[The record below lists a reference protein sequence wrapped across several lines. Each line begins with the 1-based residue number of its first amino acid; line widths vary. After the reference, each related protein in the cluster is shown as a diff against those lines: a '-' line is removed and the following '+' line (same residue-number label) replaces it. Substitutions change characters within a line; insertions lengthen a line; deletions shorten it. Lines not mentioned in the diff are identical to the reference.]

1 LFSRGHLKVLSRIAV
16 SVVVPAYNQKDKLEG
31 CVNAVQR
38 SLMDAGISSF
48 EIIIAE
54 DGSHDGSFEE
64 AQRLWRKYPFV
75 KVSHANRKTG
85 RGSAVCRG
93 FTEANGELVAYI
105 DADQATE
112 TSHLPAL
119 LDAARKTGIATG
131 SRYLKASAASRG
143 VRRLLFSRIFNWL
156 VRVMLDSRV
165 SDHQCGFK
173 AFRRGV
179 AKDLCART
187 KERHWLW
194 DTEIIVLAQRQGLV
208 VSEIPV
214 VWCEQGNTTVR
225 LKNDVWEMFWGIVR
239 LRQRL

>member
-1 LFSRGHLKVLSRIAV
+1 LARIAV

-31 CVNAVQR
+31 CVEAVKR
-38 SLMDAGISSF
+38 SLQDANIREF

-54 DGSHDGSFEE
+54 DGSRDGSFEE
-64 AQRLWRKYPFV
+64 ANRLWRKYPFV
-75 KVSHANRKTG
+75 KVSHVNKKSG

-93 FTEANGELVAYI
+93 FVEATGEVLAYI

-119 LDAARKTGIATG
+119 IDAARKTGIATG
-131 SRYLKASAASRG
+131 SRYLKKSAASRG
-143 VRRLLFSRIFNWL
+143 ARRLVFSRVFNWL
-156 VRVMLDSRV
+156 VRALLGSKV

-187 KERHWLW
+187 KEKHWLW
-194 DTEIIVLAQRQGLV
+194 DTEILVLAQRQGLV

-214 VWCEQGNTTVR
+214 VWREQGNTTVR
-225 LKNDVWEMFWGIVR
+225 FKNDVWDMFWGIMR
-239 LRQRL
+239 LRQRLGSK